1 LASAPR
7 GLADLLAREL
17 VAFGAADARERSTG
31 VSFSGSLAVAYRTC
45 LWSRVANRVFLE
57 LGRFDV
63 ADAEAFYRAVR
74 SIDWSQH
81 LGPEATL
88 ACDFSGHHPSITHT
102 HFGALKLKD
111 AIVDSMRESHAWRPS
126 VELDR
131 PSVRVHAHANGTQ
144 VTVSLDLAGESLHRR
159 GYRGAAG
166 EAPLKENVAA
176 GVLMRSGWPELAA
189 QGVPFLDPMC
199 GSGTFVIE
207 AALIA
212 ADRAPGLDREY
223 FGFLGWAGHD
233 AELWRQVLDD
243 ARSRARAGLSDALS
257 RGLRGALRGQDRDPT
272 AVRNARGNADRAG
285 MRDLVGF
292 DVRSLKDAAPVP
304 RTSPHDGGEHDAV
317 EGAAQVDDGFA
328 DAEQPDEP
336 AHDAAGDVSR
346 VGAGFTASSAPG
358 DPEQSDDDAPP
369 SGAARIWAEAAARK
383 GFAGAARAQES
394 FATREPNRAAGVGAG
409 DLAPA
414 AESAGTSGA
423 DHAGGDLVRVAPGA
437 GEDAAPVSRGAEAAG
452 LVCTNPPY
460 GVRLEDRET
469 AKAVHRE
476 LGEVLRER
484 FQGWNAAVLTG
495 SPEFGLELGIRAH
508 RTHTVWNGA
517 IECRLLRMKIDTG
530 SAREPGRLGK
540 GEVVDLRNTPGA
552 QMFANRLAKN
562 LKKQQPWAD
571 RSGIFCYRLYD
582 ADMPEYAFAIDV
594 YRTLAEASSAD
605 AAGPRAPTR
614 GSLAPTPAGAS
625 SAAPV
630 HRSTSQSSAAGAET
644 LTWLYVQ
651 EYAAPS
657 EIELEAVRRRRGEA
671 LSTLADVTG
680 VDPDRIRIRTRRKT
694 KRGDQYSKVQDR
706 SDYHVVLEDGL
717 KFLVN
722 FDDYLDTGLFLDH
735 RKTRARLRAAA
746 AGKRFLNLFAY
757 TCTASVYAAAGGAA
771 STTSV
776 DMSNTYLNWAQ
787 RNFELNGLGPD
798 RNGLVQADCRVWLED
813 TAARS
818 RERYDLV
825 FIDPPTFSNSKR
837 MEGVLDVDRDHPI
850 LIDGCARLLAPGGL
864 IVFSTN
870 SQRFR
875 LDESMTRR
883 YDVVDI
889 STKTLPHDFE
899 RNPRIHRCFEVRAK
913 A

>member
-1 LASAPR
+1 VSTAPLRFLVSAPR

-17 VAFGAADARERSTG
+17 VALGATDARERPTG
-31 VSFSGSLAVAYRTC
+31 VSFTGSLAVAYRAC

-57 LGRFDV
+57 LARFDA
-63 ADAEAFYRAVR
+63 ADADAFYRAVR
-74 SIDWSQH
+74 DIDWTDH

-111 AIVDSMRESHAWRPS
+111 AIVDSVREARAWRPS

-144 VTVSLDLAGESLHRR
+144 ITLSLDLSGESLHRR

-176 GVLMRSGWPELAA
+176 GVLMRSGWPEMAA
-189 QGVPFLDPMC
+189 QGAEFLDPMC

-223 FGFLGWAGHD
+223 FGFFGWAGHD
-233 AELWRQVLDD
+233 AELWGQVLEE
-243 ARSRARAGLSDALS
+243 ARERARVGLETAVG
-257 RGLRGALRGQDRDPT
+257 RGLAEALRGQDRDPS
-272 AVRNARGNADRAG
+272 AVRNARANAERAG
-285 MRDLVGF
+285 VQELVRF
-292 DVRSLKDAAPVP
+292 DVRALKDAAPP
-304 RTSPHDGGEHDAV
+304 
-317 EGAAQVDDGFA
+317 
-328 DAEQPDEP
+328 EP
-336 AHDAAGDVSR
+336 DAAD
-346 VGAGFTASSAPG
+346 TT
-358 DPEQSDDDAPP
+358 PP
-369 SGAARIWAEAAARK
+369 
-383 GFAGAARAQES
+383 
-394 FATREPNRAAGVGAG
+394 P
-409 DLAPA
+409 
-414 AESAGTSGA
+414 
-423 DHAGGDLVRVAPGA
+423 
-437 GEDAAPVSRGAEAAG
+437 G

-469 AKAVHRE
+469 ARAVHRE
-476 LGEVLRER
+476 LGTVLRER

-517 IECRLLRMKIDTG
+517 IECRLLRMKVDTG

-540 GEVVDLRNTPGA
+540 GDTNLRETPGA

-571 RSGIFCYRLYD
+571 RSGISCYRLYD
-582 ADMPEYAFAIDV
+582 ADMPEYAFAIDM
-594 YRTLAEASSAD
+594 YRTID
-605 AAGPRAPTR
+605 
-614 GSLAPTPAGAS
+614 GAS
-625 SAAPV
+625 
-630 HRSTSQSSAAGAET
+630 GAVAS
-644 LTWLYVQ
+644 WLYVQ
-651 EYAAPS
+651 EYAAPA
-657 EIELEAVRRRRGEA
+657 EIEDEKVRRRRGEA
-671 LSTLADVTG
+671 LSTLSDVTG
-680 VDPDRIRIRTRRKT
+680 VATDHIRIRTRRKT
-694 KRGDQYSKVQDR
+694 RRGEQYSKLQDR
-706 SDYHVVLEDGL
+706 SEPEYHVVLEDGL
-717 KFLVN
+717 RFLVN
-722 FDDYLDTGLFLDH
+722 FEDYLDTGLFLDH

-746 AGKRFLNLFAY
+746 SGKRFLNLFAY

-787 RNFELNGLGPD
+787 RNFELNGLSPD
-798 RNGLVQADCRVWLED
+798 RNALVQADCRVWLED
-813 TAARS
+813 GARA
-818 RERYDLV
+818 RERYDLI

-837 MEGVLDVDRDHPI
+837 MEGVLDVDRDHAI

-875 LDESMTRR
+875 LDESLTQR

-889 STKTLPHDFE
+889 STKTLPKDFE
-899 RNPRIHRCFEVRAK
+899 RNPRIHRCFEVRIRA
-913 A
+913 